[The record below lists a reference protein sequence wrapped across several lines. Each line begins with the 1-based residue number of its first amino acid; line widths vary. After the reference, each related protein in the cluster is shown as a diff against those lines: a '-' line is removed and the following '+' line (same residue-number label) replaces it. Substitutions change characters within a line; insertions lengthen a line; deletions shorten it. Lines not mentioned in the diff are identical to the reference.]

1 MSQLEDWLQQ
11 ISLDSPLGF
20 ALMAL
25 AGLVTGIAPS
35 SYPLA
40 SVVAGFVGGQAGATQ
55 EARLHGRGLLL
66 SAGFMLGV
74 ATVDALIGILV
85 GFLGFVVIGTLAG
98 SLAITNLV
106 LGLVLVVFG
115 LALLRK
121 IRFLVPVLSPLPR
134 RVQSFAAAYALG
146 IPFGLSVCPA
156 CTPMVLPVLGAAA
169 LSGTPWLGGAL
180 LLVFGVARGA
190 PLLLVG
196 AAAERLKD
204 LPRLMM
210 LAPAIERASGVLL
223 LLAAVYFLYQSA
235 VYAGFAPAL
244 AALGSN

>member
-1 MSQLEDWLQQ
+1 MSHLQAWLDQV
-11 ISLDSPLGF
+11 SLASPLGF

-25 AGLVTGIAPS
+25 AGLVMGIAPS

-40 SVVAGFVGGQAGATQ
+40 TVVAGYVGGQSREEKKAG
-55 EARLHGRGLLL
+55 LSGRGLVL
-66 SAGFMLGV
+66 SAGFVLGL
-74 ATVDALIGILV
+74 ATVDAAIGVLV
-85 GFLGFVVIGTLAG
+85 GFLGFVIIRALAG

-106 LGLVLVVFG
+106 LGMLLIVLG

-121 IRFLVPVLSPLPR
+121 IRFLLPVLSPRPHR
-134 RVQSFAAAYALG
+134 AQTFIAAYTLG

-156 CTPMVLPVLGAAA
+156 CTPIVLPVLGAAA

-180 LLVFGVARGA
+180 LLVFALARGV

-204 LPRLMM
+204 LPRVMM
-210 LAPAIERASGVLL
+210 LAPRVERASGVLL
-223 LLAAVYFLYQSA
+223 LLAALYFLYQSA
-235 VYAGFAPAL
+235 VYAGFARSLGVL
-244 AALGSN
+244 ATP

>member
-1 MSQLEDWLQQ
+1 MSHLEAWLQQ
-11 ISLDSPLGF
+11 VSLSSPLGF
-20 ALMAL
+20 GLMTL
-25 AGLVTGIAPS
+25 AGLVMGIAPS

-40 SVVAGFVGGQAGATQ
+40 SVVAGYVGGQACGQQ
-55 EARLHGRGLLL
+55 EVRSSGRGLLL
-66 SAGFMLGV
+66 SGFVLGA
-74 ATVDALIGILV
+74 ATVDAVIGVLV
-85 GFLGFVVIGTLAG
+85 GLLGFVVIRALAG

-106 LGLVLVVFG
+106 LGLFLIVLG

-121 IRFLVPVLSPLPR
+121 IRFLVPVLSPRPH

-180 LLVFGVARGA
+180 LLVFGMARGA

-196 AAAERLKD
+196 PAAERLKD
-204 LPRLMM
+204 LPRVMM
-210 LAPAIERASGVLL
+210 LAPAIERTSGALL
-223 LLAAVYFLYQSA
+223 LLAALYFLYQSA
-235 VYAGFAPAL
+235 VYAGFAPVL
-244 AALGSN
+244 AVLSSQ